1 MTSEALLRQY
11 LLGTLAEDE
20 RTRLEDKYFADSDLF
35 QELVGVENDLIDT
48 YVRRQ
53 LSPAESQQ
61 FESQYLSSPERL
73 ARVEFAR
80 SLERARHEFRK
91 SAAEK
96 HSNTWKF
103 GLHFFSARYQG
114 LRWAALAASLLIAV
128 SGGWWLFS
136 EKHQSRS
143 ARQDAQLVSKPP
155 TPQTGNEINQP
166 STTGSKIVAHGGS
179 RSTKEADNTNI
190 AALDLSRE
198 PVLTFTIQPGT
209 VRGAGSVRNELV
221 LPSNIASVRFQ
232 LPVRYDSN
240 AKYTVELQTVE
251 GESIE
256 TSSRFT
262 SRKSDGQAVVSFRV
276 PSHRLKPGD
285 YIVRLSGTDAS
296 GKSEAIQSYSFR
308 ILAP

>member
-1 MTSEALLRQY
+1 MGGNTSEGLAVTMTSEALLRQY

-136 EKHQSRS
+136 ETSVAQCPARRSTRQQAPYPSNRKRDKPAKHDRIK
-143 ARQDAQLVSKPP
+143 DCCPWW
-155 TPQTGNEINQP
+155 QP
-166 STTGSKIVAHGGS
+166 VYKGS
-179 RSTKEADNTNI
+179 R
-190 AALDLSRE
+190 
-198 PVLTFTIQPGT
+198 
-209 VRGAGSVRNELV
+209 
-221 LPSNIASVRFQ
+221 
-232 LPVRYDSN
+232 
-240 AKYTVELQTVE
+240 
-251 GESIE
+251 
-256 TSSRFT
+256 
-262 SRKSDGQAVVSFRV
+262 
-276 PSHRLKPGD
+276 
-285 YIVRLSGTDAS
+285 
-296 GKSEAIQSYSFR
+296 
-308 ILAP
+308 